1 MFTIIDW
8 NHSHW
13 IYIYYKFLHSISQL
27 TTKTFYTLMKLWGLN
42 SVYLLKY
49 NSFLELE
56 TSLPQLKKITLD
68 RREKIPN
75 LLHDNKTSL
84 SLELLKFTFS
94 PISFFLYFGNIL
106 QYTPYNDIKQGI
118 KKIHGRLT
126 LLFHCEITE
135 I

>member
-1 MFTIIDW
+1 MSTIIDW

-13 IYIYYKFLHSISQL
+13 IYIYYKFLHSISQI
-27 TTKTFYTLMKLWGLN
+27 TAKTSCTLRKLWGLN
-42 SVYLLKY
+42 SVYLLKCS
-49 NSFLELE
+49 SFLELE
-56 TSLPQLKKITLD
+56 TSLPQLKKVTLD

-84 SLELLKFTFS
+84 SLEFLKFTFS
-94 PISFFLYFGNIL
+94 TISFFLYFGDVL
-106 QYTPYNDIKQGI
+106 QYIPHNDIKQGI